1 MMSEIIKKDN
11 EIITRVGETEV
22 TVTPESIISKVDNS
36 KMEQTADHI
45 IVLG

>member
-1 MMSEIIKKDN
+1 MSEIIKEDN
-11 EIITRVGETEV
+11 KIITRVGETEV
-22 TVTPESIISKVDNS
+22 TVTPKSIISKVDNS